1 MEIDEE
7 TVRALA
13 AQVDPEN
20 SSGLAD
26 LFIRLL
32 AEEHVARHQSRPRLV
47 RKFTERID
55 DEQGVL

>member
-32 AEEHVARHQSRPRLV
+32 AEEHVARHQLRPRLV

>member
-13 AQVDPEN
+13 AEVDPEDPD
-20 SSGLAD
+20 GLAD

-47 RKFTERID
+47 RKFTDRID
-55 DEQGVL
+55 DEQGVA

>member
-13 AQVDPEN
+13 AEVDPEN
-20 SSGLAD
+20 PSELAD

-32 AEEHVARHQSRPRLV
+32 AEEHTARHQFRPRLV
-47 RKFTERID
+47 KKFTEKID
-55 DEQGVL
+55 DEQEVL

>member
-20 SSGLAD
+20 SGNLAD

-55 DEQGVL
+55 VEQGVL

>member
-7 TVRALA
+7 TVRALV

>member
-13 AQVDPEN
+13 TKIDPEN
-20 SSGLAD
+20 PNELAD

-32 AEEHVARHQSRPRLV
+32 AEEHSARHQPRPRLV
-47 RKFTERID
+47 RKFTQKID
-55 DEQGVL
+55 DEQGGL